1 MISRKL
7 SRRGFLRLAGF
18 SAVGAGVLGLGGV
31 GYARGVEPG
40 WVDVERVEVS
50 LAGLAWVFDG
60 WMTPERLSDAIR
72 LVNGE
77 RPDLVAFTGDLV
89 TADDFLDVL
98 AAEVAPGL
106 VGSLRGVRSRDGAV
120 AVLGNHDHWAGADLV
135 RRVLEDGGL
144 REVGNGHFSVRRGRG
159 VLHFAG
165 VDDVMEGR
173 DRLGAVL
180 DGLPGE
186 VAAVLLA
193 HEPDFADRSSES
205 GRFGLQISGHSHG
218 GQVSLPGVG
227 PPVLPP
233 LGEKYPAGRYEVG
246 EMVQYTNR
254 GLGTIRPRLGF
265 GCRPEITTFVLR
277 AATSQTGPFSGHL
290 AGWRWC

>member
-1 MISRKL
+1 MAGL
-7 SRRGFLRLAGF
+7 SVAG
-18 SAVGAGVLGLGGV
+18 GGVLGIGGV

-40 WVDVERVEVS
+40 WVDVERIEVP
-50 LAGLAWVFDG
+50 LAGLARAFDGYRVVQISDVHADG
-60 WMTPERLSDAIR
+60 WMTPKRLSDAVR

-89 TADDFLDVL
+89 TVDDFSDVL
-98 AAEVAPGL
+98 AAKVAPGL
-106 VGSLRGVRSRDGAV
+106 VGPLRGVRSRDGAV

-135 RRVLEDGGL
+135 RQVLEDGGL
-144 REVGNGHFSVRRGRG
+144 REVGNGHFSVWRGRG

-186 VAAVLLA
+186 GAAVLLA
-193 HEPDFADRSSES
+193 HEPDFADRSAES
-205 GRFGLQISGHSHG
+205 GRFGLQLSGHSHG
-218 GQVSLPGVG
+218 GQVRLPGVG

-233 LGEKYPAGRYEVG
+233 LGEKYPVGRYEVG
-246 EMVQYTNR
+246 GMVQYTNR
-254 GLGTIRPRLGF
+254 GLGAIQPRLRF

-277 AATSQTGPFSGHL
+277 AATS
-290 AGWRWC
+290 